1 MAGSPPPAGRRQLRE
16 RTLAHPERWFAAGTF
31 FILLVAALKL
41 ASAFFLPVI
50 ASALLALLLA
60 PPVRWLSKRG
70 MPAGAAAAIVMLSL
84 VVVTGALMFSLA
96 RPAAAWLARAPATIV
111 QAEDKLQKIAAPF
124 INLQRTAAK
133 VQEAATAGADSSKT
147 TTTKVEMAPPGL
159 LSNVPGT
166 TVGFFGAVSTVLF
179 LTFFL
184 LAAGERFSEKLGDI
198 MPERYRRQMIDG
210 LRDMQAQ
217 MSRYLSTSAMIRA
230 SLGFATWLLL
240 KLVGLPNPALFGV
253 VAAVLNFIPYLGSL
267 AMLLII
273 GVASLVTFDTTSQV
287 LLTMGAFFTLS
298 LVEGNVV
305 TPLLL
310 GHRLPL
316 NAVAIFVGLLF
327 WGWIWGHYRSGACGA
342 AHRAGQGDSR
352 PGQAAR
358 APGGHPGQLTS
369 SFDGLGSVHHN
380 GSHHCRVQR
389 PRSRQTVPAVGPVSS
404 DCAIRRSART
414 GCSSL
419 HGGIS
424 GRIWRPLL

>member
-1 MAGSPPPAGRRQLRE
+1 MTTRPASPHTLRE

-60 PPVRWLSKRG
+60 PAVRWQSKRG
-70 MPAGAAAAIVMLSL
+70 IPAVVAAGLVITGL
-84 VVVTGALMFSLA
+84 VVVVGTAMFSLA
-96 RPAAAWLARAPATIV
+96 RPAAAWLAGAPETIA
-111 QAEDKLQKIAAPF
+111 QAQDKIQRIAAPLY
-124 INLQRTAAK
+124 NLQRNVAK
-133 VQEAATAGADSSKT
+133 VQEATATPTGAGGKKP
-147 TTTKVEMAPPGL
+147 TKVEMAPAGM
-159 LSNVPGT
+159 LSKVPGT
-166 TVGFFGAVSTVLF
+166 TLGFFGAVSTVLF

-184 LAAGERFSEKLGDI
+184 LAGGERFGEKLGDI
-198 MPERYRRQMIDG
+198 MPERCRRQMIDG

-230 SLGFATWLLL
+230 GLGLATWGVL

-273 GVASLVTFDTTSQV
+273 GVASLVTFDTTQQALV
-287 LLTMGAFFTLS
+287 AMGAFFVLS
-298 LVEGNVV
+298 VVEGNVV

-327 WGWIWGHYRSGACGA
+327 WGWIWGITGAVLAVPLTVLVKVIADRVKPLEPLGVIL
-342 AHRAGQGDSR
+342 DS
-352 PGQAAR
+352 
-358 APGGHPGQLTS
+358 
-369 SFDGLGSVHHN
+369 
-380 GSHHCRVQR
+380 
-389 PRSRQTVPAVGPVSS
+389 
-404 DCAIRRSART
+404 
-414 GCSSL
+414 
-419 HGGIS
+419 
-424 GRIWRPLL
+424 